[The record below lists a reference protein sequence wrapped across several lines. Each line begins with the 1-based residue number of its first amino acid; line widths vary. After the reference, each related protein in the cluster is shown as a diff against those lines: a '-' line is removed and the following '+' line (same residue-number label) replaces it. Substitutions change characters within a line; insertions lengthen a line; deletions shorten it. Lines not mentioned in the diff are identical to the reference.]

1 MPDPSLVPLPPLTA
15 PLPGTDRLMVAGL
28 SAGYGQE
35 PVLLDLDLQLAA
47 GSICGLVG
55 SNGAGKST
63 LFRCLMGFLRP
74 LRGSVRIDGL
84 PVEEAQRRQRVAY
97 LPQSEEVDWQ
107 FPIQVQD
114 LVMMGRYGHMN
125 LLRWPGAAD
134 RAAVRAALERLELL
148 PFAQRQIGALS
159 GGQRKRSFLARALAQ
174 QAGLLLLDE
183 PFSGVDARSEALIRD
198 QLELLRA
205 AGASVLI
212 ASHDLA
218 GLPGFCDRVVQLQGR
233 IVADGTPA
241 TVLGGQRR

>member
-1 MPDPSLVPLPPLTA
+1 MADPFRVPLPPLTA

-28 SAGYGQE
+28 SAGYGQD

-84 PVEEAQRRQRVAY
+84 PVLEAQRRQRVAY
-97 LPQSEEVDWQ
+97 VPQSEEVDWQ

-134 RAAVRAALERLELL
+134 RAAVRDALECLELL
-148 PFAQRQIGALS
+148 PFARRQIGALS
-159 GGQRKRSFLARALAQ
+159 GGQRKRSFLAL
-174 QAGLLLLDE
+174 
-183 PFSGVDARSEALIRD
+183 SLIH
-198 QLELLRA
+198 
-205 AGASVLI
+205 I
-212 ASHDLA
+212 
-218 GLPGFCDRVVQLQGR
+218 
-233 IVADGTPA
+233 
-241 TVLGGQRR
+241 